1 MSDPEYLHV
10 KVDGNLVVV
19 KPRSGES
26 NWAAVLRLAGRE
38 LGGKIVDTT
47 FDCGDG
53 VVDVYLCTVRI
64 DRSYYQQAAFEA
76 WRC

>member
-1 MSDPEYLHV
+1 M
-10 KVDGNLVVV
+10 
-19 KPRSGES
+19 
-26 NWAAVLRLAGRE
+26 LRLAGRE

-64 DRSYYQQAAFEA
+64 DRSYYEQAAFEA